1 MKKTNI
7 KYSPQEEAMLKE
19 LYSDMQN
26 SNISILLGRSVNS
39 IANKAS
45 RLRLN
50 KSKLHLH
57 KIAAMPNKGK
67 YKSGHVPHNKGR
79 RQRDWMSMAALSK
92 CTAARVH
99 RRKNTQGYLAKGVLI
114 KRIDGKLRNV
124 ARHIWEITFGA
135 IPDGYVV
142 HHLDG
147 NLRNVSIENLELRRR
162 GWNLGYDSVAV
173 KQSIASRR
181 AKAQRC
187 NYQGKSIT
195 ECRSYDTDCM
205 PNPMEFIIKQQKL

>member
-1 MKKTNI
+1 
-7 KYSPQEEAMLKE
+7 MLKE

-45 RLRLN
+45 RLGLN

-99 RRKNTQGYLAKGVLI
+99 RRKNTQGYLA
-114 KRIDGKLRNV
+114 NAF
-124 ARHIWEITFGA
+124 ARL
-135 IPDGYVV
+135 V
-142 HHLDG
+142 
-147 NLRNVSIENLELRRR
+147 
-162 GWNLGYDSVAV
+162 
-173 KQSIASRR
+173 
-181 AKAQRC
+181 
-187 NYQGKSIT
+187 
-195 ECRSYDTDCM
+195 
-205 PNPMEFIIKQQKL
+205 

>member
-45 RLRLN
+45 RLGLN

-67 YKSGHVPHNKGR
+67 YKIRS
-79 RQRDWMSMAALSK
+79 
-92 CTAARVH
+92 C
-99 RRKNTQGYLAKGVLI
+99 
-114 KRIDGKLRNV
+114 
-124 ARHIWEITFGA
+124 
-135 IPDGYVV
+135 
-142 HHLDG
+142 
-147 NLRNVSIENLELRRR
+147 
-162 GWNLGYDSVAV
+162 
-173 KQSIASRR
+173 AS
-181 AKAQRC
+181 
-187 NYQGKSIT
+187 
-195 ECRSYDTDCM
+195 
-205 PNPMEFIIKQQKL
+205 